1 MSAIANTSYNSISLG
16 QPKTITKIVT
26 FYSDGTFTESF
37 PSPYP
42 QWNPYSP
49 HIAPYQPW
57 WQGPVSNSQMWGVPN
72 VNVAANVTI
81 GLPSEEC

>member
-1 MSAIANTSYNSISLG
+1 MSAIANTTYNSISLG

-49 HIAPYQPW
+49 HINPPW

-81 GLPSEEC
+81 GLPNEEC